1 MFLLSN
7 VVTRSSCKRVA
18 LIVLSAVL
26 LGALSACSSGGE
38 ADSLVA
44 PSSESPTQPPPPSEP
59 PTEQPPPSPRTARI
73 MPLGDSITAS
83 STGLP
88 SYRYYLWKLALA
100 RGYQIDLVGS
110 RRGVLDGPP
119 LHTDFDMDHEGHGG
133 FEADEI
139 LVRLEEWS
147 TQARPDF
154 VLIHLGTNDL
164 CHNQTVQSTVNE
176 LGAIIDTLRETNAHV
191 GILLA
196 QIIASAHPCHVRIP
210 ELNAGLPALAAAKT
224 LPLSPVVIVDQFTNF
239 DPSVM
244 TYDRFHPNAAGESQM
259 ADRWF
264 AALSPL
270 LDAFFSAP

>member
-1 MFLLSN
+1 MTIFLLPN
-7 VVTRSSCKRVA
+7 VVIRTACRCVA
-18 LIVLSAVL
+18 LIVLSAAIL
-26 LGALSACSSGGE
+26 SGLSACSSGGE
-38 ADSLVA
+38 ADTLA
-44 PSSESPTQPPPPSEP
+44 ESPPESPA
-59 PTEQPPPSPRTARI
+59 PSPRIARI

-88 SYRYYLWKLALA
+88 SYRYYLWKLTLA

-110 RRGVLDGPP
+110 RSGVLDGPP

-133 FEADEI
+133 FETGDI
-139 LVRLEEWS
+139 LVRLAQWS
-147 TQARPDF
+147 TEARPDF

-164 CHNQTVQSTVNE
+164 CHNQTIQSAVDN
-176 LGAIIDTLRETNAHV
+176 LDAIIDTLRATNAHV

-196 QIIASAHPCHVRIP
+196 QLIASSKACGVRIP
-210 ELNAGLPALAAAKT
+210 ELNAKLPALAAAKT
-224 LPLSPVVIVDQFTNF
+224 LPLSPVVIVDQYTNF
-239 DPSVM
+239 DPNIL
-244 TYDRFHPNAAGESQM
+244 TYDKLHPTAVGESQM

>member
-1 MFLLSN
+1 MFLFPN
-7 VVTRSSCKRVA
+7 VVIRTACRYVL
-18 LIVLSAVL
+18 LIVLSAAL
-26 LGALSACSSGGE
+26 LSAFSACSPGGD
-38 ADSLVA
+38 ADTPA
-44 PSSESPTQPPPPSEP
+44 ESPAEP
-59 PTEQPPPSPRTARI
+59 PAPASRTARI

-110 RRGVLDGPP
+110 RSGVLDGPP
-119 LHTDFDMDHEGHGG
+119 LHPDFDMDHEGHGG
-133 FEADEI
+133 FETGEI
-139 LVRLEEWS
+139 LAQLAQWS

-164 CHNQTVQSTVNE
+164 CHNQTVQSAVDN
-176 LGAIIDTLRETNAHV
+176 LGAIIDTLRRTNAHV
-191 GILLA
+191 RILLA
-196 QIIASAHPCHVRIP
+196 QVIASTKPCGVRIP
-210 ELNAGLPALAAAKT
+210 LLNAELPALGAAKT
-224 LPLSPVVIVDQFTNF
+224 LPLSPVVIVDQYTNF
-239 DPSVM
+239 DPIIL
-244 TYDRFHPNAAGESQM
+244 TYDKVHPTAVGESQM